1 MQRQQL
7 AEFQN
12 DHGLATQ
19 PALCIERGLLL
30 KRALN
35 QLKANKVSLVRQL
48 RVWDWVWDWDPH

>member
-1 MQRQQL
+1 MQQQQL
-7 AEFQN
+7 TEFQN

-48 RVWDWVWDWDPH
+48 RVWDWMWD